1 MSGRSARLL
10 LSVVCLLLGVLLF
23 AQFCTQ
29 RRITAALLAAS
40 STNQALI
47 ISNLV
52 ESNAELR
59 EEVGALRSQLRR
71 YQEVE
76 GQGVLQTRLNEL
88 NRIKV
93 VNGLVEVSGHGVEVR
108 IEGRISVLDMQD
120 MVNEL
125 RNTGAEAMAVN
136 GQRLLVSSV
145 IASDDMGMIVNGVSI
160 SAPYIFQA
168 IGDQETMARALTR
181 KGGVIALLEARC
193 EGLDITVSK
202 RDKIILPIYRGSFEF
217 RYATAVK

>member
-1 MSGRSARLL
+1 
-10 LSVVCLLLGVLLF
+10 VLLF

-88 NRIKV
+88 NTIKV

-193 EGLDITVSK
+193 EGLDMTVSK

>member
-29 RRITAALLAAS
+29 RRITTALLAAS

-217 RYATAVK
+217 RCATAVK

>member
-88 NRIKV
+88 NTIKV

>member
-47 ISNLV
+47 ISKLV

-168 IGDQETMARALTR
+168 IGDH
-181 KGGVIALLEARC
+181 G
-193 EGLDITVSK
+193 
-202 RDKIILPIYRGSFEF
+202 
-217 RYATAVK
+217 

>member
-193 EGLDITVSK
+193 EGLDIMVSK